1 MSIQWHNI
9 DIVMF
14 DMDGTL
20 LDLAFDN
27 LFWQQTVPHA
37 WATANQHSL
46 EAAKQILY
54 PKFKAQEG
62 SLNWYS
68 LPYWSDTLQLDL
80 TQLKKQIQAHISL
93 RPHALHILHH
103 LKAAGK
109 RLWLVTNAH
118 PIVLDLKMQH
128 TGIDHFFEHLISS
141 HDLGFAKEQAGFWQQ
156 LEQRFDFHKE
166 RSLFIDDSE
175 PVLHAANN
183 YGIAHLY
190 SIVQPDSKQP
200 KRLPQQLKF
209 PALDQ
214 LIELTHGL
222 QHNQAIHAA
231 TQHVEAAAH
240 VSGNP
245 D

>member
-1 MSIQWHNI
+1 MHIHWHNI

-27 LFWQQTVPHA
+27 LFWQHTVPQA
-37 WATANQHSL
+37 WAQANQHSL

-54 PKFKAQEG
+54 PTFKAQEG

-93 RPHALHILHH
+93 RPHALHILQQ

-109 RLWLVTNAH
+109 QLWLVTNAH
-118 PIVLDLKMQH
+118 PIVLEIKMQE
-128 TGIDHFFEHLISS
+128 TGIQHFFEHLISS

-156 LEQRFDFHKE
+156 LEQGFNFHKQ

-175 PVLHAANN
+175 PVLHAAHH

-190 SIVQPDSKQP
+190 SIIQPDSGQA

-214 LIELTHGL
+214 LTELTHGL
-222 QHNQAIHAA
+222 QQPLTDPAA
-231 TQHVEAAAH
+231 TTAAQQAS
-240 VSGNP
+240 V
-245 D
+245 